1 MVKKTV
7 KYVDFNN
14 VEREEDLYFNLS
26 LTEAIEMETK
36 DPNGS
41 FGKKLEG
48 LINNSDVAAMLEVI
62 EWVIQKTYGVRTE
75 DGRSFVKNEEQLA
88 LFKQSAAYQ
97 QLYIDLLDD
106 PDEAVKFINALV
118 PTNLPKAFQNLKAI
132 EGSST

>member
-36 DPNGS
+36 DPDGS

-48 LINNSDVAAMLEVI
+48 LINNGDVAAMLEVI

-75 DGRSFVKNEEQLA
+75 DGRSFVKNEEQLN

-97 QLYIDLLDD
+97 QFYIDLLDD

-118 PTNLPKAFQNLKAI
+118 PKNLPKAFQNLKVI